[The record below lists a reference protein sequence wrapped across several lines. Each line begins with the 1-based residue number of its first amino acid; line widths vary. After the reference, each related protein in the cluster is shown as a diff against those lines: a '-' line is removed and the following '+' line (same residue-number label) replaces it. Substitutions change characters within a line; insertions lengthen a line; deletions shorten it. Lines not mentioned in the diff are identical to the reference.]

1 MLDGPTPEIAFVTTF
16 LVSSCVDQVFTHLSD
31 PHSYIGLS
39 PLIVAVDD
47 VRTSRD
53 AEGRTVTD
61 YVAVERF
68 RFLRLLRWDNRI
80 RVRMVTTRP
89 GAQLV
94 SDVVSPARVRLRAV
108 VDLTAEETGT
118 RVQERVTATAPALLR
133 RFVTG
138 QARQVAA
145 YRAAELTR
153 RMNGQAESA

>member
-1 MLDGPTPEIAFVTTF
+1 MPEGPDPAVAFATTC
-16 LVSSCVDQVFTHLSD
+16 LVPSTVDEVYRHLSD
-31 PHSYIGLS
+31 PYNYIGLS
-39 PLIVAVDD
+39 PLVVAVDE

-53 AEGRTVTD
+53 GQGRTTTD

-80 RVRMVTTRP
+80 RVRMVATRP

-94 SDVVSPARVRLRAV
+94 SDVVSPGRVRLRAV
-108 VDLTAEETGT
+108 VELSAEAAGT
-118 RVQERVTATAPALLR
+118 RVHEQVTATAPAILR
-133 RFVTG
+133 RFVAS

-153 RMNGQAESA
+153 RMGGQAGRA

>member
-1 MLDGPTPEIAFVTTF
+1 MPDRSAPAIAFATTF
-16 LVSSCVDQVFTHLSD
+16 LVSSSVEEVFDHLSD
-31 PHSYIGLS
+31 PHSYLGLS
-39 PLIVAVDD
+39 PLIVAVDE
-47 VRTSRD
+47 VRISRD
-53 AEGRTVTD
+53 PEGRTVAD

-94 SDVVSPARVRLRAV
+94 SEVASPGGVRLRAV
-108 VDLTAEETGT
+108 VDLTAEATGT
-118 RVQERVTATAPALLR
+118 RVHEQVTATAPALLR
-133 RFVTG
+133 RFVAD

-153 RMNGQAESA
+153 RMKGQAESA

>member
-1 MLDGPTPEIAFVTTF
+1 MDEVYR
-16 LVSSCVDQVFTHLSD
+16 HLSD

-39 PLIVAVDD
+39 PLVVAVRD

-68 RFLRLLRWDNRI
+68 RFLRLLRWDNPI
-80 RVRMVTTRP
+80 RVRMVATRP
-89 GAQLV
+89 NGQLV
-94 SDVVSPARVRLRAV
+94 SDVRSPGRVRLRAV
-108 VDLTAEETGT
+108 VDLTAEAAGT
-118 RVQERVTATAPALLR
+118 RVHEQVTATAPALLR
-133 RFVTG
+133 RFVSS

-153 RMNGQAESA
+153 RMAT